1 MELSEKELTQ
11 FINKFQDKVFRT
23 CLGFVQN
30 TSDASDLTQE
40 VFLSMIESL
49 GSFRRESQLST
60 WVYRIAVNKSLNHL
74 KKQKVRRIFQNI
86 DNFFNPVKGEVHHYI
101 HDPVEEKESGQDA
114 SEKLQRALAKLNEN
128 QRIAFTLSKYDELDN
143 REIASVMSVSL
154 SAVESL
160 IHRAKQN
167 ILAKLQKMEA
177 EK

>member
-30 TSDASDLTQE
+30 TSDASDLTQD
-40 VFLSMIESL
+40 VFLSVIESL
-49 GSFRRESQLST
+49 GSFRSESQLST

-86 DNFFNPVKGEVHHYI
+86 DNFFNPVKGEAHNYV

-114 SEKLQRALAKLNEN
+114 AEKLQRVLRKLNEN

-167 ILAKLQKMEA
+167 ILAELQKMEA